1 MSHFDSFAQDLQD
14 FQRYGTYTYKFDAN
28 GNLIFNSSSADFSQ
42 VYLSLPLRNI
52 AYNTVK
58 LDAFYD
64 PTFTEFVPTTSSA
77 AASAEVDVLQQ
88 QLDTMQQENISLK
101 GQLDSLVSESESSG
115 SVADSMATKQVV
127 LELRKALGQGR
138 VDSDFSDTFPYTP
151 IRKPTE

>member
-1 MSHFDSFAQDLQD
+1 MAGFEQDIQN

-42 VYLSLPLRNI
+42 VYLALPLRNV

-64 PTFTEFVPTTSSA
+64 PTFTEFIPSISSTEET
-77 AASAEVDVLQQ
+77 ASVDTLQQ
-88 QLDTMQQENISLK
+88 QLDVAQQENVVLK
-101 GQLDSLVSESESSG
+101 DQLDTLTAESEPVG
-115 SVADSMATKQVV
+115 SAAETLATKQVI

-138 VDSDFSDTFPYTP
+138 VDSDFSDTFPYTA
-151 IRKPTE
+151 IKKATT